1 MRILLSAIACHPLQ
15 GSESHVGWSAA
26 KALAAKH
33 DLTVLTHTE
42 NIEDIK
48 HAAAADEILRKVQF
62 IGIGQAVTWHPNRM
76 LARLQS
82 WRQYAVWCQEAHEV
96 AAQLVA
102 SKEYDLGH
110 HVTYSTW
117 RQVSPLANLGIP
129 WILGPVG
136 GGEKF
141 PAAFRGVLSLQSR
154 LFESAREVSSRLAI
168 RSVKLRT
175 SVRSAAFV
183 LASTPETLKL
193 TRGMGV
199 SPECTALAP
208 AIFIHGDRIKL
219 FKSDRPK
226 DHSPHLR
233 IFAGGN
239 LEGRKGLALALRALA
254 RLRDRGVPFA
264 FTFAGYGPELL
275 HLKRLAIKL
284 SLHPP
289 LITFR
294 DSLPLDEYRQA
305 LQNSDVYLLPS
316 LRESGGL
323 TLGEAM
329 LAGCVP
335 VVAKTGGP
343 GLLVTPDCGYAFEPD
358 SPEHLVEQ
366 MAGALQ
372 KLSSNVGHRSHLSN
386 QAVERAEEALSEKRY
401 LDSVENAYRASM
413 KDRA

>member
-1 MRILLSAIACHPLQ
+1 
-15 GSESHVGWSAA
+15 
-26 KALAAKH
+26 
-33 DLTVLTHTE
+33 
-42 NIEDIK
+42 
-48 HAAAADEILRKVQF
+48 
-62 IGIGQAVTWHPNRM
+62 
-76 LARLQS
+76 
-82 WRQYAVWCQEAHEV
+82 
-96 AAQLVA
+96 VA

-136 GGEKF
+136 GGERF
-141 PAAFRGVLSLQSR
+141 PAGFRGVLSLQSR
-154 LFESAREVSSRLAI
+154 LFELAREVSSRLTM
-168 RSVKLRT
+168 RSMKVRR
-175 SVRSAAFV
+175 SIRSAAFV
-183 LASTPETLKL
+183 LASTPETMEL
-193 TRGMGV
+193 TRSMGA
-199 SPECTALAP
+199 SRECTALAP

-226 DHSPHLR
+226 DHSPLLN

-239 LEGRKGLALALRALA
+239 LEGRKGLALAMRALG
-254 RLRDRGVPFA
+254 RLRDRGVPFT
-264 FTFAGYGPELL
+264 FTFAGYGPEFL
-275 HLKRLAIKL
+275 HLNKLATKL

-289 LITFR
+289 LVTFC

-335 VVAKTGGP
+335 VVVKAGGP

-401 LDSVENAYRASM
+401 LDSVESAYRASV
-413 KDRA
+413 KDGA

>member
-1 MRILLSAIACHPLQ
+1 MRVLISAIACHPHW
-15 GSESHVGWSAA
+15 GSEAYFGWAA
-26 KALAAKH
+26 VNALARRH
-33 DLTVLTHTE
+33 DLTVLTHKE
-42 NIEDIK
+42 SIEDIERVAK
-48 HAAAADEILRKVQF
+48 LDQLLGKVRF
-62 IGIGQAVTWHPNRM
+62 IGVGQPIAWHPNRM
-76 LARLQS
+76 IARLQS
-82 WRQYAVWCQEAHEV
+82 WRQYAVWCQETHEV

-136 GGEKF
+136 GGERF
-141 PAAFRGVLSLQSR
+141 PTAFRGVLSLQAR
-154 LFESAREVSSRLAI
+154 LFESAREVSSQLAS
-168 RSVKLRT
+168 RSVKLRR
-175 SVRSAAFV
+175 SIRSAAFV
-183 LASTPETLKL
+183 LASTPETLEL
-193 TRGMGV
+193 TRSMGV
-199 SPECTALAP
+199 SPGCTALAP

-254 RLRDRGVPFA
+254 RLRDRGVPFT

-275 HLKRLAIKL
+275 HLKKLAIKL

-289 LITFR
+289 FVTFR
-294 DSLPLDEYRQA
+294 DSLRLDEYRQA

-358 SPEHLVEQ
+358 SPEHIVEQ
-366 MAGALQ
+366 MTDALQ
-372 KLSSNVGHRSHLSN
+372 RLWRDADHWKLLSSN
-386 QAVERAEEALSEKRY
+386 AVTRAETALSQERY
-401 LDSVENAYRASM
+401 LETVEGAYRASVE
-413 KDRA
+413 A